1 MGVPH
6 FSAPAVGDSLRIS
19 GLYLPETRGIVL
31 PDAENSTILRIFIPL
46 DSDTIP
52 ERDGQTD
59 GRTEMF

>member
-46 DSDTIP
+46 DTSVVQDTI
-52 ERDGQTD
+52 
-59 GRTEMF
+59 FKIVSCIFKI